1 MRSITPTPTRKSRPR
16 PDRAPSRRPARNYGP
31 LERLA
36 DGLSWREKST
46 ASRIRSPHA
55 LCHDLHV
62 GPTILIVDD
71 HASFRSTARFLL
83 ESEGLAVVGE
93 AATGAEAV
101 QGVEELRPDAVLLDV
116 QLPDF
121 DGFEVAARLRANDS
135 PPAIILVSSREASD
149 YGSLIEESGA
159 TGFISKG
166 QLSGAAVTALLQ
178 R

>member
-1 MRSITPTPTRKSRPR
+1 MLLDRLPERRAGRSAQRDLAALQRLLEELSGSR
-16 PDRAPSRRPARNYGP
+16 
-31 LERLA
+31 
-36 DGLSWREKST
+36 KST
-46 ASRIRSPHA
+46 ASRIGTAYA
-55 LCHDLHV
+55 LCHDACV

-83 ESEGLAVVGE
+83 ESEGLDVVGE
-93 AATGAEAV
+93 AATGADAV
-101 QGVEELRPDAVLLDV
+101 RGVEELRPDAVLLDV

-121 DGFEVAARLRANDS
+121 DGFEVAARLRAHGS

-166 QLSGAAVTALLQ
+166 QLSGAAVTALLDT
-178 R
+178 